1 MWRKCLIFVA
11 KGIPC
16 VPLSSPFKQQDMSL
30 HDFLR
35 LLRTESPADIT
46 HRPRWQRLGIDA
58 LQRIYLTVKFFI
70 ERGHI
75 DYATQLS
82 FNTIMAIVPLFALI
96 FAVGKGFGLMESLE
110 VWCRQTFSAQ
120 PQAAEMIINLAQS
133 YLKNTS
139 AGIFIGIGLV
149 FMLYSLLSLIRNVEG
164 AFNGIWQVTTHRSWA
179 TSIASYSA
187 LLFLA
192 PITLIV
198 LSGLSVFM
206 YGVAEPLWAYFL
218 LGSVARFLLSV
229 VLPWLLLTFIFAALY
244 VLMPNTKVQLRQA
257 LVPSF
262 LASAL
267 MLMLQNAY
275 VHVQSILT
283 GYSAVYGSLAAL
295 PLFMLWMQLSWY
307 ICLFCAEL
315 CYTNQNLIF
324 YTSQEAA
331 EQSTHKE
338 KLQLSAT
345 ILGNVAE
352 AFYAGLPA
360 PTLND
365 LQKRTGA
372 PFTLV
377 SHLLSQLTAVR
388 LIVPYRESEDS
399 PTTFLPAQDTDTLT
413 LALLVRRLEEKE
425 EDATTVCEY
434 IPLGVVQAFEVS
446 RKAYLEALE
455 GVLVREIV
463 GDVKK

>member
-1 MWRKCLIFVA
+1 
-11 KGIPC
+11 
-16 VPLSSPFKQQDMSL
+16 MSL
-30 HDFLR
+30 HNFLR
-35 LLRTESPADIT
+35 FLRTENPSTFA
-46 HRPRWQRLGIDA
+46 HLPRWQRLGIDA

-82 FNTIMAIVPLFALI
+82 FNTIMAIIPLFALI

-110 VWCRQTFSAQ
+110 TWCRQTFAAQ
-120 PQAAEMIINLAQS
+120 PQAAEMIIDLAQS

-149 FMLYSLLSLIRNVEG
+149 FMLYSLLSLIRNVES
-164 AFNGIWQVTTHRSWA
+164 AFNGIWQVTSHRSWG
-179 TSIASYSA
+179 TSLASYSA

-198 LSGLSVFM
+198 LSGLSVFI
-206 YGVAEPLWAYFL
+206 YGVAQPLGEYFL
-218 LGSVARFLLSV
+218 LGAVTRFLLSV
-229 VLPWLLLTFIFAALY
+229 VLPWLLLTLIFLGLY
-244 VLMPNTKVQLRQA
+244 VLMPNTKVQFRQA
-257 LVPSF
+257 LVPSL

-267 MLMLQNAY
+267 MLTLQNAY
-275 VHVQSILT
+275 VHAQSILT

-315 CYTNQNLIF
+315 CYTNQNLIY

-331 EQSTHKE
+331 EQSTHTE
-338 KLQLSAT
+338 KLYLSAT
-345 ILGNVAE
+345 FLGYIAE

-388 LIVPYRESEDS
+388 LIVPCRENEDS

-413 LALLVRRLEEKE
+413 LALLVRRVEERE
-425 EDATTVCEY
+425 DDATKVYEQL
-434 IPLGVVQAFEVS
+434 PQALVQAFENA
-446 RKAYLEALE
+446 RKSYLETLD
-455 GVLVREIV
+455 GILVRELVEEV
-463 GDVKK
+463 GESPEGVATTGEEIY